1 MLEQLSPCLVYRPVF
16 HLVYMSAQVVPR
28 CEVENHSST
37 LEEEAISVGYT
48 TDIWLSIGTE
58 SYITLTAHFTTSDFE
73 QKSYILA
80 TKYVRKA
87 YWCDIEECVLQLLSE
102 WNLEKASGTSISMTT
117 DNASNMETA
126 FVGSNW
132 KHIHCVAHTHSTFV
146 RMRFYRSLQYR
157 ECWHEVVILFCS
169 LTTVLWPQRS

>member
-1 MLEQLSPCLVYRPVF
+1 
-16 HLVYMSAQVVPR
+16 MSAQVVPR

-48 TDIWLSIGTE
+48 TDIWSSIGTE

-126 FVGSNW
+126 VAGSNW
-132 KHIHCVAHTHSTFV
+132 KHIHCVAHTLNLCV
-146 RMRFYRSLQYR
+146 DEVLQKPAVQR
-157 ECWHEVVILFCS
+157 VLARGCNIVLFFHCS
-169 LTTVLWPQRS
+169 PLTTAQLKRSKRIFNFLVYQ